1 MRPPISAPRRR
12 GEEGLQRAPTVN
24 PRRMGRENK
33 VYIENL
39 DFPNSMLR
47 QTHTDRFAA
56 GLGLAWGGCSLEIH
70 LERI

>member
-1 MRPPISAPRRR
+1 M
-12 GEEGLQRAPTVN
+12 N